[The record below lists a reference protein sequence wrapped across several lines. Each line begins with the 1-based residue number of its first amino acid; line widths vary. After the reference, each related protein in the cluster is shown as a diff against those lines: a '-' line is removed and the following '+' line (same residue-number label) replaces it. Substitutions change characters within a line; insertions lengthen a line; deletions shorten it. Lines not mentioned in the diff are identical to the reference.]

1 MAIMGCALCRVRQD
15 VALSPQDKYPV
26 CHRHSNRVL
35 VDWKQLELHPE
46 DQWIGLI
53 LNQRYELI
61 HPLGKGGFG
70 SVYFAVQRGHIRYP
84 VAIKLLTRKSPE
96 YLDLFRD
103 EMRVISRLKSPH
115 TVRYLD
121 SGTHR
126 DEYGLDI
133 PFMVMNFI
141 EGETLAHRIIRD
153 GALHPQDVI
162 IMLRQLMNSLN
173 EAHQQGIV
181 HRDLKP
187 LNLMIN
193 QKPSQPLQLV
203 VLDFGVARILD
214 EASREATQNRIM
226 GTPYYLAPE
235 ALIEQQVSPSTD
247 LFAAT
252 VIAYEALCCR
262 SPFLNEELQ
271 GIEPYLRLRK
281 LYRKKTKPIPLPEKF
296 SREWK
301 LFFECA
307 LSVDPRARFPDA
319 SSILIALDELE
330 RIERERKQN
339 MASVSSDELKKTF
352 ECSFEEDEV
361 TTFFKR
367 HLAGESLDEETLQ
380 SLSDTGSSILET
392 LRVIPPPL
400 PELPFVQIP
409 VLSVDQIV
417 SHPVDRKQPKI
428 EPEILSK
435 INMHSME
442 PQEVVDPSPKKNE
455 SNQHLQT
462 TQISKPK
469 FLEVPPKTP
478 TQPYYPKRSYSTSAT
493 QRYPVDHGRKVKG
506 SEGLISAALI
516 LVQLALMVGLGALF
530 AYIMIRYVLV

>member
-1 MAIMGCALCRVRQD
+1 MVTMGCVICRVKQD
-15 VALSPQDKYPV
+15 IAQSPQGVFPV
-26 CHRHSNRVL
+26 CHRHPNRIL
-35 VDWKQLELHPE
+35 VDWRQIESHPE
-46 DQWIGLI
+46 DPWLGLI
-53 LNQRYELI
+53 LNQRYELL

-96 YLDLFRD
+96 YFDLFKD

-121 SGTHR
+121 SGTHH
-126 DEYGLDI
+126 DEHGREI

-153 GALHPQDVI
+153 GALAPRDVI
-162 IMLRQLMNSLN
+162 AMLRQLMHSLE

-193 QKPSQPLQLV
+193 QKTSHPLTLV

-235 ALIEQQVSPSTD
+235 TLIEQKVSPATD
-247 LFAAT
+247 LFAAA
-252 VIAYEALCCR
+252 VIAYEAICCR

-271 GIEPYLRLRK
+271 GIEPYLKLRK
-281 LYRKKTKPIPLPEKF
+281 LYRKNTKPNPLPDKF
-296 SREWK
+296 SREWR

-307 LSVDPRARFPDA
+307 LAIDPMLRFPNA

-330 RIERERKQN
+330 RLEQAHAHAIRMET
-339 MASVSSDELKKTF
+339 DD
-352 ECSFEEDEV
+352 FEEEEV

-367 HLAGESLDEETLQ
+367 HLVGESLDEETLQ
-380 SLSDTGSSILET
+380 SMSEFDSSHVLET
-392 LRVIPPPL
+392 LQTMPPPL
-400 PELPFVQIP
+400 PEWLMPHPPPLQSEQRAPKTLEDDLPKFNRDLPETPQIHK
-409 VLSVDQIV
+409 LTSNE
-417 SHPVDRKQPKI
+417 SLNHTQPK
-428 EPEILSK
+428 ESASAEHAPT
-435 INMHSME
+435 MQMAR
-442 PQEVVDPSPKKNE
+442 PS
-455 SNQHLQT
+455 
-462 TQISKPK
+462 
-469 FLEVPPKTP
+469 FLEISIQNKTP
-478 TQPYYPKRSYSTSAT
+478 PYYPPKKPYSNSGVNRYQGENIH
-493 QRYPVDHGRKVKG
+493 QRKSSDGWFSMV
-506 SEGLISAALI
+506 LL